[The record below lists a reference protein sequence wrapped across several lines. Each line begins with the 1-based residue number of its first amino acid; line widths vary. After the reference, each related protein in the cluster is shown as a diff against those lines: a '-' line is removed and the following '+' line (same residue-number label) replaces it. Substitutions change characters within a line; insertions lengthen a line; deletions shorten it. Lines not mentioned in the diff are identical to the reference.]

1 MLLVLF
7 VAMSSVYAA
16 DATQPL
22 VSTQWVAD
30 NMKSIKIIDV
40 SKKEYAEGHIP
51 GAVQIKWGS
60 EVFGPE
66 TDHMVLG
73 LSEIERVMGKMGVT
87 PDDHIVLYDGFN
99 KPHAHYVSRVYWTLK
114 YWKFPKVSV
123 MDGGIIAWK
132 KEGRPITTEATKPS
146 RTNAEV
152 SFPPNTKI
160 RAMYSPDIIHALAT
174 GESVIL
180 DARNAAFFNGEVY
193 SLNKWVRSGHVTGA
207 KNVFTLDN
215 MNSDNTYKPV
225 ADIKARY
232 EKAGITADK
241 SIITYCDTG
250 VLASHAWFV
259 LHELLGY
266 EKVKVYDGS
275 MREYANMFDTPM
287 VPGVVGGQFPKTP
300 IQELQEKVK

>member
-1 MLLVLF
+1 MNSYAKGLGFVSVMLLVLF
-7 VAMSSVYAA
+7 IAMSSVYAA

-73 LSEIERVMGKMGVT
+73 LSEIERVIGTMGVT
-87 PDDHIVLYDGFN
+87 PDDHVVLYDGFD

-132 KEGRPITTEATKPS
+132 NEGRPITTEATKPS

-193 SLNKWVRSGHVTGA
+193 SLDKWVRSGHVTGA

-215 MNSDNTYKPV
+215 MN
-225 ADIKARY
+225 R
-232 EKAGITADK
+232 
-241 SIITYCDTG
+241 
-250 VLASHAWFV
+250 
-259 LHELLGY
+259 
-266 EKVKVYDGS
+266 
-275 MREYANMFDTPM
+275 
-287 VPGVVGGQFPKTP
+287 
-300 IQELQEKVK
+300 